1 MNEQPIINKLL
12 NLVANLEVSPAKRS
26 EILDAILELQRC
38 HLRDLEEHAN
48 RAISIMKSEYDKES
62 KNLQTKLNNILGMEK

>member
-1 MNEQPIINKLL
+1 MNEQQIIGKLL
-12 NLVANLEVSPAKRS
+12 NLVANLEVSPAKRT

-48 RAISIMKSEYDKES
+48 RAISIMKSEYDQQLDVLE
-62 KNLQTKLNNILGMEK
+62 TKLNNILGMEK